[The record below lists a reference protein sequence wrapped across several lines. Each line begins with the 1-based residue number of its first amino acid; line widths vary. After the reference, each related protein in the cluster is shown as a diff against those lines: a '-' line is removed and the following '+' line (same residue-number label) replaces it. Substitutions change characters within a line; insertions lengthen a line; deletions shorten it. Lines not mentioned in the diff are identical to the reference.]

1 MTDSLLNL
9 SHPDKLF
16 IGGDWSAPSDGGG
29 IEIVSPSTEEVV
41 GRVGKATTAD
51 MDRAVAA
58 ARHAFDHG
66 PWSRSSGADRAAV
79 LRRIAEEL
87 IKRGDDFARAWSL
100 QVGMPYAQSSQAAPY
115 FGAYFTYYAGLAEQG
130 FEEVRQPMM
139 GGHCIVARE
148 PAGVVVAIAPWN
160 APLATML
167 LKVAPALAAGCTV
180 IAKPSPET
188 PLEALILAECIAAA
202 GVPEGVFS
210 VVTADRDVSDYLIRK
225 PEVDKVSFTGS
236 TAAGLH
242 IASVCGS
249 RMARITTELGG
260 KSAAII
266 LDDAKIET
274 VVAGIMPNLVGLCG
288 QQCAAFSRILVP
300 TSRMGE
306 VAEAIGAAMQAV
318 TVGDPF
324 DQATEMGPLVTRN
337 QHGRVF
343 GYIEKGKAEGA
354 RLVTGGGRP
363 AHLAKGWYVE
373 PTLFT
378 DASNDMTIAR
388 EEIFGPVGTII
399 PYDGEEQAIAIAN
412 DSHYGLSGGV
422 FTESPDRAYAVARR
436 IRTGNFGHNGRV
448 IDFTMPYGGF
458 KQSGVGR
465 EGGVEGLHAF
475 TEIKAIFMPE
485 LPSHLR
491 S

>member
-1 MTDSLLNL
+1 MTDMLVNL
-9 SHPDKLF
+9 ANPEKLF
-16 IGGDWSAPSDGGG
+16 IGGDWALSSGEGG
-29 IEIVSPSTEEVV
+29 IDIVSPSTEQIV
-41 GRVGKATTAD
+41 GRVARATTAD

-66 PWSRSSGADRAAV
+66 PWPQTSGPERAAV
-79 LRRIAEEL
+79 LRRIADEVL
-87 IKRGDDFARAWSL
+87 KRADDFARAWSL
-100 QVGMPYAQSSQAAPY
+100 QIGIPYAQSSQSAPY
-115 FGAYFTYYAGLAEQG
+115 FAGYFTYYANLAEQG
-130 FEEVRQPMM
+130 FEEVRPSML
-139 GGHCIVARE
+139 GGHCIVVRE

-180 IAKPSPET
+180 IAKPSPES

-210 VVTADRDVSDYLIRK
+210 VLTADRDVSDYLVRK

-249 RMARITTELGG
+249 RMARVTTELGG

-266 LDDAKIET
+266 LDDAKVEA

-300 TSRMGE
+300 AARKAELT
-306 VAEAIGAAMQAV
+306 EAIAAAMQAV
-318 TVGDPF
+318 QVGDPF
-324 DQATEMGPLVTRN
+324 DQATQMGPLVTRA

-343 GYIEKGKAEGA
+343 GYIDKGKAEGA
-354 RLVTGGGRP
+354 RLVTGGRRP
-363 AHLAKGWYVE
+363 ANLDIGWFIE
-373 PTLFT
+373 PTLFA
-378 DASNDMTIAR
+378 DANNDMVIAR

-399 PYDGEEQAIAIAN
+399 AYDNEEQAIAIAN
-412 DSHYGLSGGV
+412 DSIYGLSGGV
-422 FTESPDRAYAVARR
+422 FTDSPDRAYAMARR

-448 IDFTMPYGGF
+448 IDYTLPYGGF

-465 EGGVEGLHAF
+465 EGGIEGLHGL
-475 TEIKAIFMPE
+475 TEVKAIFMSE

-491 S
+491 A